1 MLSKEQKVFGL
12 GLSKTGTSSL
22 SEALNYLGI
31 KTIHYPSDELT
42 WRELRS
48 GNYRLTLMNEWQGA
62 VDISV
67 APFYPQLDEA
77 FPQSKFI
84 LTVREKETWLRSC
97 EQHWALMH
105 EWLDNFPETKRFQEF
120 IGAVTYGVMD
130 FNRHRFSWAYD
141 QQVESVRKYFKDRPE
156 DFLEI
161 NICGGEG
168 WPELSRFLGYE
179 TPDIPFPRA
188 NEWMHLLLEAKHSAE
203 ELIPA
208 GTKILLIDQA
218 GFGSTFAPQH
228 QTLPFLEK
236 EGIYWGIPENDA
248 VATTEFLR
256 MINDGID
263 FVAVGFPCFWW
274 LTHYPEFERNLRQ
287 KTESLRESNSVKIL
301 RVKKS

>member
-67 APFYPQLDEA
+67 APFYPQLDQA

-84 LTVREKETWLRSC
+84 LTVREKEAWLRSC

-120 IGAVTYGVMD
+120 IGAVTYG
-130 FNRHRFSWAYD
+130 
-141 QQVESVRKYFKDRPE
+141 
-156 DFLEI
+156 
-161 NICGGEG
+161 
-168 WPELSRFLGYE
+168 
-179 TPDIPFPRA
+179 
-188 NEWMHLLLEAKHSAE
+188 
-203 ELIPA
+203 
-208 GTKILLIDQA
+208 
-218 GFGSTFAPQH
+218 
-228 QTLPFLEK
+228 
-236 EGIYWGIPENDA
+236 
-248 VATTEFLR
+248 
-256 MINDGID
+256 
-263 FVAVGFPCFWW
+263 
-274 LTHYPEFERNLRQ
+274 
-287 KTESLRESNSVKIL
+287 
-301 RVKKS
+301 